1 MTTASRMR
9 KSFMNLWKAWHTNP
23 RSIKPRS
30 DQRAPSSGRDSRPAR
45 GSTVKPFNL
54 CLSLLVDSSSLRPLL
69 LPSRLHQRSKLN
81 SNLNREIELPSSAN
95 ATAGRLQ
102 YDSWLETFLQ
112 TALPKHELVI
122 RNLAFPG
129 DTVDKRPRN
138 KGFMAAEDYLK
149 HVAADV
155 IFVFFGYKRIV
166 CRSGW
171 GL

>member
-1 MTTASRMR
+1 MSKSSRRFIQFAAASIALA
-9 KSFMNLWKAWHTNP
+9 FT
-23 RSIKPRS
+23 
-30 DQRAPSSGRDSRPAR
+30 PAIQAEFKFEQGDR
-45 GSTVKPFNL
+45 VAIIG
-54 CLSLLVDSSSLRPLL
+54 
-69 LPSRLHQRSKLN
+69 
-81 SNLNREIELPSSAN
+81 N

-155 IFVFFGYKRIV
+155 IFVFFGGV
-166 CRSGW
+166 CRVVEYCRLEYNRFSTKNFGY
-171 GL
+171 